1 MGGGKRGPCGPCFLL
16 VTIKKKEKEDPELDI
31 SILVV
36 VVDG

>member
-16 VTIKKKEKEDPELDI
+16 VTIKQKEIEDPDLDI